1 VAGPRGAE
9 ATCPAARAPG
19 RRPARRRDGQRARP
33 RDLTPVLTPAR
44 PGGRLVNRD
53 PWHGQGQLPRRCSPR
68 PCVAPAGMLPACGL
82 LEQRAGAARC
92 CDDLHGGLGGGLA
105 GVFQVEDVD
114 RRPRQVRNLG
124 SRARSLTTLVTAS
137 VNRLCPHVVAAARG
151 PAVPPPAGRS
161 SLRRSRYPWSEEG
174 HQQGRHRIPAAQKR
188 DTRRQTRGYAAPGG
202 RRETGGAGMPA
213 GLRAQP
219 RLPAGVTKW
228 RT

>member
-1 VAGPRGAE
+1 VAGPRGPE
-9 ATCPAARAPG
+9 ATWPAAREPG

-44 PGGRLVNRD
+44 P
-53 PWHGQGQLPRRCSPR
+53 
-68 PCVAPAGMLPACGL
+68 AGVSSIAIPGMGKDVSY
-82 LEQRAGAARC
+82 RAGVPR
-92 CDDLHGGLGGGLA
+92 GLA
-105 GVFQVEDVD
+105 WHRRGCSRPAACSSSARGQRGAVTVCTVD
-114 RRPRQVRNLG
+114 SAVDSLAYSRWRTSTGARQVRDLG

-137 VNRLCPHVVAAARG
+137 ANRLCPHVVAAARG

-161 SLRRSRYPWSEEG
+161 ALRRSRYPWSAEG
-174 HQQGRHRIPAAQKR
+174 RQQGRHRIPAAQKR